1 MLDEDE
7 AFLSI
12 EPYSSVM
19 AYVWVVGERCL
30 VVAQNRDEALLMAHA
45 IGVRDVSRK
54 TPVRRAFQADVDRLP
69 TALDVVRQVG
79 DPLPA

>member
-1 MLDEDE
+1 MLDDDE
-7 AFLSI
+7 LLLSI

-19 AYVWVVGERCL
+19 AFVWVVAEKCL

-69 TALDVVRQVG
+69 TAVEVIQASG